1 MQSLSIVLTL
11 LWSLGNCSS
20 QLVKLNVTQ
29 TSFSTVASATT
40 PSSYEK
46 CQVCCYSIAQTQKEA
61 RMQNIMN
68 TVDNVFSRK
77 KQVDF
82 AIIVKNSQGFLDIRL
97 QQVLEFLKNLIAY
110 LEWKELLIIHPDHAR
125 ISIYTFADQATIKMD
140 GISDSSAFYDACMLN
155 ATINEITIKSQSKN
169 SDPAPVLELTAN
181 TFERSRRDAVK
192 VLFFFDNGDYNGD
205 NSKPSANAMA
215 TILRMRDMGV
225 YRFAAGVG
233 KPNDGWMNSEIKEQ
247 NVQSVASDEN
257 NYYACLEE
265 WIGTFHNA
273 LVKMAVN
280 KQSMYKL

>member
-1 MQSLSIVLTL
+1 
-11 LWSLGNCSS
+11 
-20 QLVKLNVTQ
+20 
-29 TSFSTVASATT
+29 
-40 PSSYEK
+40 
-46 CQVCCYSIAQTQKEA
+46 
-61 RMQNIMN
+61 MQNIMN